1 MLTSPQIRTIQD
13 PMPRKKQIAPP
24 GYLSVEDAADL
35 AGIGRTTAYT
45 YAEPGGLWESEGV
58 RIYRPTSRG
67 KFIRRDDLVKW
78 IERRGGIVTDLSD
91 VDRARIQMAEE
102 RAAEEAKQAERDARE
117 RAKQE
122 ARERGMKQ
130 QKPRE

>member
-1 MLTSPQIRTIQD
+1 MLTSPQIRSIQE
-13 PMPRKKQIAPP
+13 PMPRKKQTPP
-24 GYLSVEDAADL
+24 SGYLTVEEAADM

-45 YAEPGGLWESEGV
+45 YSEPGGLWESEGV

-67 KFIRRDDLVKW
+67 KFIRRDDLVRW
-78 IERRGGIVTDLSD
+78 IEKRGGVVTDLSAA
-91 VDRARIQMAEE
+91 DRAAIAAAEH

-117 RAKQE
+117 RARQE
-122 ARERGMKQ
+122 ARERGIPQ